1 VIWISRLGAK
11 FQGIYQVVGKNV
23 MENVSAVIAILYY
36 TEVLVI
42 TFAMAR
48 LINGTGVKAAT
59 ELVQPIIL
67 TITFAGLV
75 IFIKL
80 ATGMN
85 SASVECIQLML
96 RKSLRSTWEHK
107 YWASRQPV
115 RVWIYNFFPVDTKN
129 HALLVCN
136 FISNNAIALVLYA
149 RH

>member
-1 VIWISRLGAK
+1 VIRISRLGTT
-11 FQGIYQVVGKNV
+11 FHSVYQVVGKNV
-23 MENVSAVIAILYY
+23 MESVSAVIAILYY
-36 TEVLVI
+36 AEILAI

-59 ELVQPIIL
+59 ELVQPIVL

-96 RKSLRSTWEHK
+96 TKSLRATWEQK

-115 RVWIYNFFPVDTKN
+115 RVWIYNFFPVESNN

-136 FISNNAIALVLYA
+136 FILNNAITLVLYA